1 MPCPHVVGIAS
12 FLFLVHVWLGFLDPA
27 VAGVLPMMSLKSV
40 IDVSP
45 TSISVTWNEVNVTNA
60 LYLAKATAD
69 NAVKSNCS
77 CRVPCSGCKLEGLR
91 AGTTYNVR
99 LEICN
104 EYTCTSSSETI
115 EETTVPGLPG
125 PPTNVSVV
133 LQSPTQVKIQWDP
146 PEVTNGQIA
155 NYTALILQ
163 PFLFK
168 CSFRGSENASCII
181 YDMYEGLTYDVF
193 VYACNYA
200 HSNGR
205 GGGCGQNSSIKTFKT
220 WTGYLDNEI
229 MEKLTPHLGRL
240 PELQETTQAMII
252 LPLSALRLDVS
263 GPLLKATL
271 FVHSGHISLKSQ
283 GNMSFELAYHEIKM
297 LKNLKQEFENSLVNP
312 IGSTYR
318 NNTNGSWE
326 VLVINE
332 WSKALPSLPDK
343 HFILGDGLGRPKIS
357 HLYNGPL
364 YPDTPYTV
372 QLRLYLQEAYFTS
385 APIIFSTRA
394 SPVAPLIIFASFG
407 AVGLLGLLGFCIYLA
422 RRRTGQYAM
431 LVSEARDGETEEEE
445 DSAMQTNEF
454 FNSESDSAKHSAF
467 RHVKVK
473 YLRRPAMG
481 SYENQRI
488 QPISIEK
495 FSDYVTRLL
504 ESPNGHINV
513 QFRLLNI
520 LARQQEQYCG
530 LTTCLGDQFSS
541 MTLHPDCPP
550 YDQTVV
556 VLDQSWAAYR
566 MVRRTVLPH
575 ARHYATVYI
584 DASYVTRCDF
594 NQKKGVAIVPEFGN
608 VPAFIAASTPM
619 ENTCPQFLT
628 MIAQQRCPLV
638 INLDE

>member
-27 VAGVLPMMSLKSV
+27 VAGV
-40 IDVSP
+40 
-45 TSISVTWNEVNVTNA
+45 
-60 LYLAKATAD
+60 
-69 NAVKSNCS
+69 
-77 CRVPCSGCKLEGLR
+77 
-91 AGTTYNVR
+91 
-99 LEICN
+99 
-104 EYTCTSSSETI
+104 
-115 EETTVPGLPG
+115 PG

-431 LVSEARDGETEEEE
+431 LVSEARDG
-445 DSAMQTNEF
+445 AMQTNEF